1 MVMPHS
7 LTRFSSI
14 TKAFLLKIKNEMAK
28 ESNKYLYT
36 HKRFTVIEKCN
47 EVLLTE
53 YSELIKR
60 TPLETFFVPLPK
72 KKKKKHG

>member
-1 MVMPHS
+1 
-7 LTRFSSI
+7 
-14 TKAFLLKIKNEMAK
+14 MAK

-72 KKKKKHG
+72 KKKKKAWLSNLKNTLLAQS